1 MKLRL
6 FDAVNIEFWHGIF
19 RGIISEYLILSLD
32 FEQWQSCKME
42 NSHGILSRHSKKQL
56 DDWNRKESYS
66 WKYFAQK
73 MEFSIKHFF
82 S

>member
-1 MKLRL
+1 M
-6 FDAVNIEFWHGIF
+6 EFWVDI
-19 RGIISEYLILSLD
+19 
-32 FEQWQSCKME
+32 Q
-42 NSHGILSRHSKKQL
+42 KKQL